1 MDRILFQIIVLLICL
16 NSFSQLKQPNV
27 LFIAIDDMRPEL
39 NSYGKSQIISP
50 NIDKLANEGIVF
62 TRAYCQVALCG
73 PSRLSLMTGMHPDGI
88 KNYGMSKSNKIE
100 WRDFRP
106 GVTSI
111 PEQFRKNGYFAIGFG
126 KIYDN
131 RLGVDENFSWDE
143 FNEGWKGKYISPR
156 AKKIL
161 AEAKAAR
168 NAGKKPEIT
177 RPAVDYYD
185 TADESYTDGNIAKLA
200 VDFVN
205 GYDSEKPFFLAVGF
219 NKPHLP
225 FVAPKKYWDL
235 YEREK
240 IKLPEYLKPP
250 KEKTPYTL
258 SPYKEI
264 EDYISKTI
272 IDEAKIKELRHG
284 YYACVSYVD
293 AQIGKIINAL
303 IEKGELENTIIVL
316 WGDHGF
322 KLGDYGEWAK
332 ATNLEV
338 DARVPL
344 IFRLPAKEN
353 AGTKVATP
361 VELTDIMPTLCDV
374 ANIKTPSNA
383 EGESLLPLFFNPE
396 ADFRPFALTQYARKE
411 MAYSIRTKEWRY
423 TEYVNKKSYETIE
436 QELYRIDDQTLM
448 EDENVEGKYPNVVKE
463 MSKILHDYIK
473 TAPKWDGPQIP
484 KK

>member
-1 MDRILFQIIVLLICL
+1 MDRILFQIIVLMICL
-16 NSFSQLKQPNV
+16 NSFSQIKHPNV

-39 NSYGKSQIISP
+39 NCYGKTQIISP
-50 NIDKLANEGIVF
+50 NIDRLANEGVVF

-88 KNYGMSKSNKIE
+88 KNYGMNKNNKIE

-111 PEQFRKNGYFAIGFG
+111 PEQFRNNGYYTIGFG

-131 RLGVDENFSWDE
+131 RLGIDENSSWDE
-143 FNEGWKGKYISPR
+143 FDEGWKGKYISPR
-156 AKKIL
+156 SKKIL

-168 NAGKKPEIT
+168 NAGKEPTIT
-177 RPAVDYYD
+177 RPAVDFYD

-200 VDFVN
+200 VDFLN
-205 GYDSEKPFFLAVGF
+205 EYNSEKPFFLAVGF

-235 YEREK
+235 YEREQ
-240 IKLPEYLKPP
+240 IKLPKYMKPP
-250 KEKTPYTL
+250 KGKTSYTL

-264 EDYISKTI
+264 ESYISKVI

-293 AQIGKIINAL
+293 AQIGKIVEAL
-303 IEKGELENTIIVL
+303 NEKGELEKTIIVI

-344 IFRLPAKEN
+344 IFRMPAKEN
-353 AGTKVATP
+353 AGTNIATP
-361 VELTDIMPTLCDV
+361 VELTDIMPTLCDI
-374 ANIKTPSNA
+374 ANIKIPSNA

-436 QELYRIDDQTLM
+436 QELYRIDDNTLM
-448 EDENVEGKYPNVVKE
+448 EDENVEGKYPSVVKE
-463 MSKILHDYIK
+463 MSKMLHDYIK
-473 TAPKWDGPQIP
+473 TAPKWNGPQIP

>member
-1 MDRILFQIIVLLICL
+1 MDRILFQIIVLMICL
-16 NSFSQLKQPNV
+16 NSFSQIKHPNV

-39 NSYGKSQIISP
+39 NCYGKTQIISP
-50 NIDKLANEGIVF
+50 NIDRLANEGVVF

-88 KNYGMSKSNKIE
+88 KNYGINKNNKIE

-111 PEQFRKNGYFAIGFG
+111 PEQFRNNGYYAIGFG

-131 RLGVDENFSWDE
+131 RLGIDENSSWDE
-143 FNEGWKGKYISPR
+143 FDEGWKGKYISPR
-156 AKKIL
+156 SKKIL

-168 NAGKKPEIT
+168 NAGKEPTIT
-177 RPAVDYYD
+177 RPAVDFYE

-200 VDFVN
+200 VDFLN
-205 GYDSEKPFFLAVGF
+205 EYDSEKPFFLAVGF

-235 YEREK
+235 YEREQ
-240 IKLPEYLKPP
+240 IKLPKYRKPP
-250 KEKTPYTL
+250 KGKTSYTL

-264 EDYISKTI
+264 ESYISKVI

-293 AQIGKIINAL
+293 AQIGKIVEAL
-303 IEKGELENTIIVL
+303 NEKGELEKTIIVI

-344 IFRLPAKEN
+344 IFRMPAKEN

-473 TAPKWDGPQIP
+473 TAPKWNGPQIP

>member
-1 MDRILFQIIVLLICL
+1 MDRILFQIIVLLIFL
-16 NSFSQLKQPNV
+16 NSFSQSKQPNI

-39 NSYGKSQIISP
+39 NSYGISQIISP

-62 TRAYCQVALCG
+62 TRAYCQVAVCG

-111 PEQFRKNGYFAIGFG
+111 PEQFRNNGYFAIGFG

-131 RLGVDENFSWDE
+131 RLGIDKNFSWDE

-205 GYDSEKPFFLAVGF
+205 EYDSEKPFFLAVGF

-250 KEKTPYTL
+250 KGKTTYTL

-322 KLGDYGEWAK
+322 KLGDFGEWAK

-396 ADFRPFALTQYARKE
+396 ADFRPFALTQYSRKE

>member
-1 MDRILFQIIVLLICL
+1 MKPPIGYRPY
-16 NSFSQLKQPNV
+16 SFS
-27 LFIAIDDMRPEL
+27 
-39 NSYGKSQIISP
+39 S
-50 NIDKLANEGIVF
+50 
-62 TRAYCQVALCG
+62 
-73 PSRLSLMTGMHPDGI
+73 
-88 KNYGMSKSNKIE
+88 
-100 WRDFRP
+100 
-106 GVTSI
+106 
-111 PEQFRKNGYFAIGFG
+111 
-126 KIYDN
+126 
-131 RLGVDENFSWDE
+131 
-143 FNEGWKGKYISPR
+143 
-156 AKKIL
+156 
-161 AEAKAAR
+161 
-168 NAGKKPEIT
+168 
-177 RPAVDYYD
+177 
-185 TADESYTDGNIAKLA
+185 
-200 VDFVN
+200 
-205 GYDSEKPFFLAVGF
+205 
-219 NKPHLP
+219 
-225 FVAPKKYWDL
+225 
-235 YEREK
+235 
-240 IKLPEYLKPP
+240 
-250 KEKTPYTL
+250 
-258 SPYKEI
+258 YKEI

>member
-1 MDRILFQIIVLLICL
+1 MDRILFQIIVLMICL
-16 NSFSQLKQPNV
+16 NSFSQIKHPNV

-39 NSYGKSQIISP
+39 NCYGKTQIISP
-50 NIDKLANEGIVF
+50 NIDRLANEGVVF

-88 KNYGMSKSNKIE
+88 KNYGMNKNNKIE

-111 PEQFRKNGYFAIGFG
+111 PEQFRNNGYYAIGFG

-131 RLGVDENFSWDE
+131 RLGIDENSSWDE
-143 FNEGWKGKYISPR
+143 FDEGWKGKYISPR
-156 AKKIL
+156 SKKIL

-168 NAGKKPEIT
+168 NAGKEPTIT
-177 RPAVDYYD
+177 RPAVDFYE

-200 VDFVN
+200 VDFLN
-205 GYDSEKPFFLAVGF
+205 EYDSEKPFFLAVGF

-235 YEREK
+235 YEREQ
-240 IKLPEYLKPP
+240 IKLPEHRKPP
-250 KEKTPYTL
+250 KGKTSYTL

-264 EDYISKTI
+264 ESYISKVI

-293 AQIGKIINAL
+293 AQIGKIVEAL
-303 IEKGELENTIIVL
+303 NEKGELEKTIIVI

-344 IFRLPAKEN
+344 IFRMPAKEN
-353 AGTKVATP
+353 AGTNIATP
-361 VELTDIMPTLCDV
+361 VELTDIMPTLCDI
-374 ANIKTPSNA
+374 ANIKIPPNA
-383 EGESLLPLFFNPE
+383 EGERLLPLFFTPE

-423 TEYVNKKSYETIE
+423 TEYVNKKSYEIIE
-436 QELYRIDDQTLM
+436 QELYRIDDNTLM
-448 EDENVEGKYPNVVKE
+448 EDENVEGKYPSVVKE
-463 MSKILHDYIK
+463 MSKMLHDYIK
-473 TAPKWDGPQIP
+473 TAPKWNGPQIP

>member
-1 MDRILFQIIVLLICL
+1 MDRILFQIIVLMICL
-16 NSFSQLKQPNV
+16 NSFSQIKHPNV

-39 NSYGKSQIISP
+39 NCYGKTQIISP
-50 NIDKLANEGIVF
+50 NIDRLANEGVVF

-88 KNYGMSKSNKIE
+88 KNYGMNKNNKIE

-111 PEQFRKNGYFAIGFG
+111 PEQFRNNGYYAIGFG

-131 RLGVDENFSWDE
+131 RLGIDENSSWDE
-143 FNEGWKGKYISPR
+143 FDEGWKGKYISPR
-156 AKKIL
+156 SKKIL

-168 NAGKKPEIT
+168 NAGKEPTIT
-177 RPAVDYYD
+177 RPAVDFYE
-185 TADESYTDGNIAKLA
+185 TADESYTDGNITKLA
-200 VDFVN
+200 VDFLN
-205 GYDSEKPFFLAVGF
+205 KYDSEKPFFLAVGF

-235 YEREK
+235 YEREQ
-240 IKLPEYLKPP
+240 IKLPKYMKPP
-250 KEKTPYTL
+250 KGKTSYTL

-264 EDYISKTI
+264 ESYISKVI

-293 AQIGKIINAL
+293 AQIGKIVEAL
-303 IEKGELENTIIVL
+303 NEKGELEKTIIVI

-344 IFRLPAKEN
+344 IFRMPAKEN
-353 AGTKVATP
+353 AGTNIATP
-361 VELTDIMPTLCDV
+361 VELTDIMPTLCDI
-374 ANIKTPSNA
+374 ANIKIPPNA

-423 TEYVNKKSYETIE
+423 TEYVNKKSYEIIE
-436 QELYRIDDQTLM
+436 QELYRIDDNTLM
-448 EDENVEGKYPNVVKE
+448 EDENVEGKYPSVVKE
-463 MSKILHDYIK
+463 MSKMLHDYIK
-473 TAPKWDGPQIP
+473 TAPKWNGPQIP